1 MILCGELTECSC
13 HAERKCL
20 AQCGCTLEKLNGAQQ
35 TQERR
40 LAVTIQET
48 DEIDGKE
55 GFVENPLLTEAQSRV
70 SGQERNGYA
79 ANGGKCRIFGSLRI
93 SRRWNG
99 C

>member
-1 MILCGELTECSC
+1 MILCGELTQNCC
-13 HAERKCL
+13 RAERRSL

-55 GFVENPLLTEAQSRV
+55 GFVENPLLTEAQSCV
-70 SGQERNGYA
+70 SGQGRNGNA
-79 ANGGKCRIFGSLRI
+79 ASAG
-93 SRRWNG
+93 
-99 C
+99 